1 MLCYGLNFSLLY
13 LNFSKQPQYK
23 NSRSLSA
30 LKMVE
35 LNASDIY
42 FSNYNMRVRQDEI

>member
-1 MLCYGLNFSLLY
+1 MLCYGLNFSSFSQNL
-13 LNFSKQPQYK
+13 SKQSQYK
-23 NSRSLSA
+23 NSRSLPA